1 MKRAAACILFRTR
14 LLIFW
19 QTLNVSEATLCPG
32 NHLAL
37 LEAAFSLLGGCSYKM
52 PASQPFQRL
61 QVNKKVGVR
70 EFKCG
75 CLGEC
80 KWQNLE
86 TGFHCLP
93 ASSPQQH
100 ISSPNVSVHSLLP
113 KTFKKKQ
120 GNFQVVSPCWRFARS
135 WGSLEVCVCFELLA
149 DWWLV
154 CWAEE
159 AGGWCATHQ
168 ASRWPAATARTR
180 LCWGNNA
187 KDVAGFNVVEI
198 VKVEFNAN
206 LGLLLSWWPPK
217 LSLATYV

>member
-1 MKRAAACILFRTR
+1 MWL
-14 LLIFW
+14 
-19 QTLNVSEATLCPG
+19 PG
-32 NHLAL
+32 
-37 LEAAFSLLGGCSYKM
+37 
-52 PASQPFQRL
+52 RV
-61 QVNKKVGVR
+61 QVAKSGNR
-70 EFKCG
+70 FP
-75 CLGEC
+75 
-80 KWQNLE
+80 
-86 TGFHCLP
+86 LP
-93 ASSPQQH
+93 ACLLSSTAHQLSKRLGPQP
-100 ISSPNVSVHSLLP
+100 SPKN
-113 KTFKKKQ
+113 FQKKQ

-187 KDVAGFNVVEI
+187 KYVAGFNVVEI

>member
-80 KWQNLE
+80 KWQILE
-86 TGFHCLP
+86 TGFYC
-93 ASSPQQH
+93 
-100 ISSPNVSVHSLLP
+100 
-113 KTFKKKQ
+113 
-120 GNFQVVSPCWRFARS
+120 
-135 WGSLEVCVCFELLA
+135 LLA
-149 DWWLV
+149 STNSTSALQTSRSTAFSRSFWREKNKETLSFLPLMV
-154 CWAEE
+154 C
-159 AGGWCATHQ
+159 
-168 ASRWPAATARTR
+168 
-180 LCWGNNA
+180 N
-187 KDVAGFNVVEI
+187 
-198 VKVEFNAN
+198 
-206 LGLLLSWWPPK
+206 K
-217 LSLATYV
+217 LRFP